1 MAEPSEDQITLSA
14 GQRLRQA
21 REQRGW
27 TLDNV
32 AKRLNLRASVVEK
45 LEQDDYD
52 TASPATY
59 TKGYI
64 RAYCRLLELDEKT
77 VLAEL
82 CSDRL
87 QSQTESNMQ
96 SFSKRTSRQKSE
108 NWLTLIT
115 WLIGLGFVAMLIYFG
130 YQQATSGSSIVNK
143 SAAPQTSNSAAIT
156 PAASNMSEAAAVP
169 ADDDGVDLGQG
180 SSDTPEQEPQ
190 DSAPPAQQG
199 LNPAPVQNS
208 AAGSAAPSQTAA
220 AEAAP
225 TGTQSQTQTLEIS
238 FKGDCWV
245 RIEDASGKRVLEGVK
260 TAGQSFTLDA
270 AAPYTLRLGAPEM
283 VTVQYQGQPV
293 DLSGFRAGR
302 LAKLTLPQN

>member
-64 RAYCRLLELDEKT
+64 RAYCRLLELDEKI

-82 CSDRL
+82 SSDRL
-87 QSQTESNMQ
+87 KSQTESNMQ
-96 SFSKRTSRQKSE
+96 SFSKRTTRQKSE

-143 SAAPQTSNSAAIT
+143 STAPATTNSAAIAPSGSNST
-156 PAASNMSEAAAVP
+156 PAATAT
-169 ADDDGVDLGQG
+169 DDDGVDLGQG

-190 DSAPPAQQG
+190 DSASPGQQG

-208 AAGSAAPSQTAA
+208 TAGSAAPSQTAA